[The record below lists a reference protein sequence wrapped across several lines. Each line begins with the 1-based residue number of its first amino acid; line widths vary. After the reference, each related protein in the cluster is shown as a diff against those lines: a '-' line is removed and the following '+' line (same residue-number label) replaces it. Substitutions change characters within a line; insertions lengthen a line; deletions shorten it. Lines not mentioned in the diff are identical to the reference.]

1 MSGENCVFCNLEGF
15 KERVIFSDELVTSL
29 VSKPWFR
36 TGHVLVIPNRH
47 MVTLDELCDDERVG
61 IMQELGRLLVLL
73 DEGFG
78 TGIMQ
83 KYQPLQT
90 ENGIKVNHLHFHI
103 FPREENE
110 DNLFPT
116 PTPNSFDGFWDPT
129 PDKIMQ
135 TVVRLRK
142 PAPLPDCNPI

>member
-1 MSGENCVFCNLEGF
+1 
-15 KERVIFSDELVTSL
+15 
-29 VSKPWFR
+29 
-36 TGHVLVIPNRH
+36 
-47 MVTLDELCDDERVG
+47 
-61 IMQELGRLLVLL
+61 MQELGRLLVLL

-103 FPREENE
+103 FPREEIE

-116 PTPNSFDGFWDPT
+116 PMPNSFQGFRDPK
-129 PDKIMQ
+129 PAEIKEMVD
-135 TVVRLRK
+135 RLRK